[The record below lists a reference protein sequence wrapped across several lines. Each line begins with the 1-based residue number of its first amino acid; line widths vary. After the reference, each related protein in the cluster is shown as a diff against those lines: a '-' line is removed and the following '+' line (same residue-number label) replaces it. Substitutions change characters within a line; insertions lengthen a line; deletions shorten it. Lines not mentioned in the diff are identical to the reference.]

1 MLRLRSVFGIALIGV
16 TASLLSSCATSPT
29 GRNQLILVSDSA
41 MDQMGAA
48 SFAQMKKKSPPTS
61 NTTLNRYVKCIS
73 EPLLR
78 AAGENP
84 SQWEVQVF
92 ADKSPNAFALPGRKI
107 GVHLGM
113 IQLAQNSDQLAA
125 VIGHEIGHVQAK
137 HGAERVSMGQLSQT
151 VQQVAAQGLNG
162 TAYGGAAM
170 AAIGLGAKFG
180 VLLPYSRQHE
190 TEADY
195 IGLKYMAKA
204 GFNPQQAVELWKQMS
219 RASGGQSPPEFMST
233 HPSNQSRISDLNAKM
248 SDAMKVYQTTKSSGV
263 SARCAKPRV

>member
-1 MLRLRSVFGIALIGV
+1 MLRVRSALNVILVSAIAATLC
-16 TASLLSSCATSPT
+16 ACATSPT

-48 SFAQMKKKSPPTS
+48 SFAQMKQKSPPSS
-61 NTTLNRYVKCIS
+61 NSTLNRYVQCIS

-107 GVHLGM
+107 GVHVGM
-113 IQLAQNSDQLAA
+113 IKLAQNSDQLAA
-125 VIGHEIGHVQAK
+125 VIGHEIGHVQAR
-137 HGAERVSMGQLSQT
+137 HGAERVSMAQVSKT
-151 VQQVAAQGLNG
+151 VQQAAQQGLSG
-162 TAYGGAAM
+162 SAYGGMAM

-195 IGLKYMAKA
+195 IGLRYMAKA
-204 GFNPQQAVELWKQMS
+204 GFNPQQAVALWQQMS
-219 RASGGQSPPEFMST
+219 KASGGKSPPEFMST
-233 HPSNQSRISDLNAKM
+233 HPSNQRRIHDLSAKM
-248 SDAMKVYQTTKSSGV
+248 SESMQVYQQAKSRGV
-263 SARCAKPRV
+263 SNRCVKPRV